1 MVVRCP
7 GFTEGSFGGDK
18 AGELEDLPSDESPF
32 VASVSFLDDAAYFP
46 DRQFHVFERDA
57 GFELHGVEQ
66 HFGPE
71 WKCNRTEHVILLHET
86 RSLGRCAVGRSEERR
101 VGKECRSRWS
111 PYH

>member
-7 GFTEGSFGGDK
+7 GFTEGSFGRDK

-46 DRQFHVFERDA
+46 DRQFHIFERDA

-86 RSLGRCAVGRSEERR
+86 RSLGGRAVGI
-101 VGKECRSRWS
+101 
-111 PYH
+111 YDTT